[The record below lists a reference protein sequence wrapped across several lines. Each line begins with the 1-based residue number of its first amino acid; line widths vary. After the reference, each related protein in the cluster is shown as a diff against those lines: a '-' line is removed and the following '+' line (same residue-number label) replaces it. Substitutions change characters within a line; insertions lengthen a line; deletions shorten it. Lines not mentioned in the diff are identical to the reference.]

1 MVEGLFRSPL
11 DILIDYYQTGDLRTW
26 DKYNISW
33 VTNTEIDIDYINGF
47 IEVYGD
53 SKGIKASYE
62 ALVEIKDFEATARM
76 ETLSQNAQWFE
87 DNAPIME
94 IHKRKTVQG
103 ITYNVVNVAIL

>member
-1 MVEGLFRSPL
+1 M
-11 DILIDYYQTGDLRTW
+11 
-26 DKYNISW
+26 
-33 VTNTEIDIDYINGF
+33 
-47 IEVYGD
+47 YGD

-94 IHKRKTVQG
+94 IHKRKTGKKEAPEFRPIQ
-103 ITYNVVNVAIL
+103 